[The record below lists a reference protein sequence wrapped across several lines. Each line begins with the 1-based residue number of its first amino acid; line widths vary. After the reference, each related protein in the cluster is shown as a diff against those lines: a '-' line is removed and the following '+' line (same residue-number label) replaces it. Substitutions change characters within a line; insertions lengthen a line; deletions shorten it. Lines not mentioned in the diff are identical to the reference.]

1 MSWWSI
7 IKISDDAKR
16 NIMGRFDSKKDTKK
30 PKSVGQS
37 FGTKGKD
44 STSAYKNCDMCGK
57 RTSLRAIN
65 YYPPMKALCNQCA
78 KFKYGKDYKSMQTR
92 IEPDW

>member
-7 IKISDDAKR
+7 IKISEDAKR
-16 NIMGRFDSKKDTKK
+16 SIMGRFGSKKDSKK

-44 STSAYKNCDMCGK
+44 ATSAYKNCF
-57 RTSLRAIN
+57 LAI
-65 YYPPMKALCNQCA
+65 
-78 KFKYGKDYKSMQTR
+78 FKLSPSPLT
-92 IEPDW
+92 